1 VALDNARLYEDRE
14 RVVRALQETLLPPA
28 LPDIAGLDVAARY
41 RVAEGGIDIG
51 GDFYDVFPLPGD
63 AWAVV
68 VGDVSGKGPS
78 AAAVTGMVRHALRA
92 VALSEPSPARVLA
105 ATNAALGA
113 QVADSRFC
121 TAVLLHVE
129 AHGRGARVVAANAG
143 HPRPFRYTAGGSASL
158 VEAQGTLLG
167 VVDDPVLTDVAIDL
181 APGDAL
187 ILVTDGVTEAR
198 RGNDQF
204 GEQGVLD
211 CLSAVGPGATAAQ
224 LAAAVVDA
232 AAAHAGGDTDDDTAV
247 VVVKADA

>member
-1 VALDNARLYEDRE
+1 
-14 RVVRALQETLLPPA
+14 
-28 LPDIAGLDVAARY
+28 
-41 RVAEGGIDIG
+41 
-51 GDFYDVFPLPGD
+51 
-63 AWAVV
+63 
-68 VGDVSGKGPS
+68 
-78 AAAVTGMVRHALRA
+78 
-92 VALSEPSPARVLA
+92 
-105 ATNAALGA
+105 
-113 QVADSRFC
+113 
-121 TAVLLHVE
+121 LHVE
-129 AHGRGARVVAANAG
+129 AHDRGARVVAANAG
-143 HPRPFRYTAGGSASL
+143 HPRPFRYTADGSASL

-211 CLSAVGPGATAAQ
+211 CLSAVGPGATAAR

-247 VVVKADA
+247 VVVRASA